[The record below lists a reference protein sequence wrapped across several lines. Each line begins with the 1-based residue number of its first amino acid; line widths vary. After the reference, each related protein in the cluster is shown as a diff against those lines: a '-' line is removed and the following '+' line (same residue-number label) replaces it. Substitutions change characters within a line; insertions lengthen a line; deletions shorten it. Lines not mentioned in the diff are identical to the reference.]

1 MASILSEHSSL
12 SSQEVDVLVT
22 QYGTESLKIKMN
34 QKEPSYKEL
43 LNLKVQELEK
53 HKQLAYGEN

>member
-1 MASILSEHSSL
+1 
-12 SSQEVDVLVT
+12 
-22 QYGTESLKIKMN
+22 MN

-43 LNLKVQELEK
+43 LNLEVQELEK